1 MTVKLSCFGKK
12 DIPIFSYEFYKDDI
26 PVGTTRVVL
35 KSQFKKE
42 VTPAEIASWLME
54 SCAGNVY
61 CCRYEYNIESIN
73 RVRYSITT
81 TAIYFEDMDD
91 MLMFKLSFHE
101 IIHEFTTKTNT
112 FAPID
117 KIDVSKHIGKK
128 KHG

>member
-1 MTVKLSCFGKK
+1 MTVKLSWFGKK
-12 DIPIFSYEFYKDDI
+12 DIPIFSYEFYKDDM

-35 KSQFKKE
+35 KTQFKKE
-42 VTPAEIASWLME
+42 ATPAEIASWLME

-61 CCRYEYNIESIN
+61 CCKYEYMGTGPN
-73 RVRYSITT
+73 RRSYPITT